1 MPLWLPA
8 CALFTKG
15 LICGDKKRTRCWVG
29 WAFVEGPRQHKERIT
44 ERRGEERQVIS
55 DLRGEGQMN
64 IVLFDSWCYFKL
76 CPHQP
81 PNATPLSLP
90 RRRFISSAP
99 VSEFHFAVEIESCV
113 RCPASPNV
121 PRKRLIPSA
130 AREEKGVK
138 AAHHVKCNQ
147 GYCLSRQ
154 DHPSPPFPRRHCP
167 QKTHRG
173 NNAARCNC

>member
-1 MPLWLPA
+1 MA
-8 CALFTKG
+8 
-15 LICGDKKRTRCWVG
+15 
-29 WAFVEGPRQHKERIT
+29 EGTNHREK
-44 ERRGEERQVIS
+44 RRGERQVIS

-76 CPHQP
+76 FAP
-81 PNATPLSLP
+81 PPTAPPPSPAHLP
-90 RRRFISSAP
+90 FPRSRFISSAP
-99 VSEFHFAVEIESCV
+99 VSEFHFAAEIESCV

-121 PRKRLIPSA
+121 PGKRLIPSA
-130 AREEKGVK
+130 AGEEKGVK
-138 AAHHVKCNQ
+138 AVRRVKCNQ

-154 DHPSPPFPRRHCP
+154 ASAKNPAPPPT